1 MISNELKKKQTKQLL
16 KDEVRKILD
25 KDQGTFLKIKDIT
38 EFTEIIKS
46 KIKNPLEDK
55 RFFDLKDDQIESV
68 IIEVLLA
75 NKTVKLY
82 RSSEQKISVN
92 NFLDIEKDKYILYM
106 AKIYG
111 LISNK
116 RIEDIFLQM
125 PEKIRKNYA
134 MKKLNKEAFNK
145 NVRFAKENIKN

>member
-55 RFFDLKDDQIESV
+55 RFFDLKGDQIESV